1 MKGTYNRQLV
11 FRAACLGMLLFGI
24 GLIMLGSILPD
35 LRLKHSLDAV
45 EAGTLFSILPV
56 GIILG
61 SLLFGPVCDRY
72 GYRTLLTVSA
82 LMMFAGF
89 EGLSLTDTS
98 WILTLS
104 VFLFGVGGGAINGA
118 TNAVV
123 ADISTTGKGAN
134 LSILGVFFGIGAL
147 GMPLLLSLLK
157 KSVPFETIVSGTG
170 LLALVAALLFAV
182 VRFPP
187 AKQAEGISMKQI
199 GGLFRDA
206 TLLLIAFFLF
216 FQSAFEGLIN
226 NWTTTYLIEKVA
238 APQQAALMGLS
249 AYVAGMTVMRMLIGS
264 ALRNMPERNLLYMS
278 FAITLTALL
287 LFSLSRTVVP
297 AATGLFILG
306 AGLAAGF
313 PTMLGLV
320 GNRYPELSGTA
331 FSFVF
336 VIALLGNMLVNYTMG
351 IVAEIRGIENLVIF
365 TFAELIIMAV
375 IATAIFGR
383 LKNNNKNIKG
393 YAGT

>member
-1 MKGTYNRQLV
+1 MKLTYNSKLV

-72 GYRTLLTVSA
+72 GYRTLLAVSA
-82 LMMFAGF
+82 LLMFAGF
-89 EGLSLTDTS
+89 EGLAFTHTS

-104 VFLFGVGGGAINGA
+104 VFLFGLGGGAINGA

-123 ADISTTGKGAN
+123 ADISTTGKGAD

-157 KSVPFETIVSGTG
+157 ESVPFETIVAGTG
-170 LLALVAALLFAV
+170 LLALVAAILFAV
-182 VRFPP
+182 VRFPA
-187 AKQAEGISMKQI
+187 AKQAEGISIKQI
-199 GGLFRDA
+199 GGLFRDT

-226 NWTTTYLIEKVA
+226 NWTTTFLIERVA
-238 APQQAALMGLS
+238 AGQQAALMGLS
-249 AYVAGMTVMRMLIGS
+249 AYVAGMTVMRLLIGS
-264 ALRNMPERNLLYMS
+264 VLRKMPERTLLYMS
-278 FAITLTALL
+278 FAITFTALV
-287 LFSLSRTVVP
+287 LFSLSKSVVP

-320 GNRYPELSGTA
+320 GNRYPNLSGTA
-331 FSFVF
+331 FSFVL

-351 IVAEIRGIENLVIF
+351 LVAENYGIKNLTIF
-365 TFAELIIMAV
+365 TFVELIILAV
-375 IATAIFGR
+375 ISTTIFGR
-383 LKNNNKNIKG
+383 LKNNK
-393 YAGT
+393 

>member
-1 MKGTYNRQLV
+1 
-11 FRAACLGMLLFGI
+11 MLLFGI

-72 GYRTLLTVSA
+72 GYRRLLSVSA
-82 LMMFAGF
+82 LLMFAGF
-89 EGLSLTDTS
+89 EGLAYTNTQG
-98 WILTLS
+98 ILTVS
-104 VFLFGVGGGAINGA
+104 VFLFGLGGGAINGA

-123 ADISTTGKGAN
+123 ADISTTGKGAD
-134 LSILGVFFGIGAL
+134 LSMLGVFFGLGAL

-157 KSVPFETIVSGTG
+157 KSVQFETIVAGTG
-170 LLALVAALLFAV
+170 LLALVAALLFAI
-182 VRFPP
+182 VRFPA
-187 AKQAEGISMKQI
+187 AKQAGGLSIKQV

-226 NWTTTYLIEKVA
+226 NWTTTYLTVSME
-238 APQQAALMGLS
+238 APQEAALMGLS
-249 AYVAGMTVMRMLIGS
+249 AYVAGMTVMRLLIGS
-264 ALRNMPERNLLYMS
+264 LLRKMTERNLVYMS

-287 LFSLSRTVVP
+287 LFSLSRSVVP
-297 AATGLFILG
+297 ASTGLFLLG

-320 GNRYPELSGTA
+320 GNRYPDLSGTA
-331 FSFVF
+331 FSFVL
-336 VIALLGNMLVNYTMG
+336 VIALLGNILVNYTMG
-351 IVAEIRGIENLVIF
+351 LVAENYGINNLVIF
-365 TFAELIIMAV
+365 TFTELIILVV
-375 IATAIFGR
+375 IAITIFGR
-383 LKNNNKNIKG
+383 LKKNK
-393 YAGT
+393 

>member
-1 MKGTYNRQLV
+1 
-11 FRAACLGMLLFGI
+11 MLLFGI

-72 GYRTLLTVSA
+72 GYRTLLALSA
-82 LMMFAGF
+82 LLMFTGF
-89 EGLSLTDTS
+89 EGLAFTNTL
-98 WILTLS
+98 WILTAS

-123 ADISTTGKGAN
+123 ADISTTGKGAD

-147 GMPLLLSLLK
+147 GMPLLLSLLR
-157 KSVPFETIVSGTG
+157 KSVPFETTVAGTG
-170 LLALVAALLFAV
+170 LLALFAAVLFAA
-182 VRFPP
+182 VRFPA
-187 AKQAEGISMKQI
+187 AKQSEGISVKQI

-226 NWTTTYLIEKVA
+226 NWTTTYLIDRVDAE
-238 APQQAALMGLS
+238 QQAALMGLS
-249 AYVAGMTVMRMLIGS
+249 AYVAGMTVMRLLIGS
-264 ALRNMPERNLLYMS
+264 LLRKMPERNLLYMS
-278 FAITLTALL
+278 FGITLLALL
-287 LFSLSRTVVP
+287 FFSLSRSVVP
-297 AATGLFILG
+297 AASSLFLLG

-320 GNRYPELSGTA
+320 GNRYPDLSGTA
-331 FSFVF
+331 FSFVL
-336 VIALLGNMLVNYTMG
+336 VIGLLGNMLINYTMG
-351 IVAEIRGIENLVIF
+351 IVAENHGIGNLTLF
-365 TFAELIIMAV
+365 TFAELFILAV
-375 IATAIFGR
+375 IATIIFGR
-383 LKNNNKNIKG
+383 LRNNK
-393 YAGT
+393 

>member
-11 FRAACLGMLLFGI
+11 FWTACLGMLLFGI

-72 GYRTLLTVSA
+72 GYRTLLSVSA
-82 LMMFAGF
+82 LLMFTGF
-89 EGLSLTDTS
+89 EGLAYTNTQ
-98 WILTLS
+98 WILTVS
-104 VFLFGVGGGAINGA
+104 VFLFGLGGGAINGA

-123 ADISTTGKGAN
+123 SDISTTGKGAD
-134 LSILGVFFGIGAL
+134 LSMLGVFFGIGAL

-157 KSVPFETIVSGTG
+157 KSVQFETIVAGTG
-170 LLALVAALLFAV
+170 LLALVSALLFAV
-182 VRFPP
+182 VRFPA
-187 AKQAEGISMKQI
+187 AKQAGGISMNQV

-216 FQSAFEGLIN
+216 FQSAIEGLIN
-226 NWTTTYLIEKVA
+226 NWTTTYLIVIVA
-238 APQQAALMGLS
+238 APQEAALMGLS
-249 AYVAGMTVMRMLIGS
+249 AYVAGMTVMRLLIGS
-264 ALRNMPERNLLYMS
+264 VLRKMTERKLIYMS

-287 LFSLSRTVVP
+287 LFSLSRSVVP
-297 AATGLFILG
+297 ASAGLFLLG

-320 GNRYPELSGTA
+320 GNRYPNLSGTA
-331 FSFVF
+331 FSFVL
-336 VIALLGNMLVNYTMG
+336 VIALLGNMLVNYMMG
-351 IVAEIRGIENLVIF
+351 LVAENYGINNLVIF
-365 TFAELIIMAV
+365 TFAELIILAV
-375 IATAIFGR
+375 IATTIFGR
-383 LKNNNKNIKG
+383 LKKNK
-393 YAGT
+393 

>member
-1 MKGTYNRQLV
+1 MKGTFNRQLV

-72 GYRTLLTVSA
+72 GYRTLLAVSA
-82 LMMFAGF
+82 LLMFAGF
-89 EGLSLTDTS
+89 EGLAFTNTS

-123 ADISTTGKGAN
+123 ADISTTGKGAD

-157 KSVPFETIVSGTG
+157 KSVQFETIVAGTG
-170 LLALVAALLFAV
+170 LLALFAAILFAI
-182 VRFPP
+182 VRFPA
-187 AKQAEGISMKQI
+187 AKQAEGISMKQV

-226 NWTTTYLIEKVA
+226 NWTTTYLIERA
-238 APQQAALMGLS
+238 DAGQQAALMGLS
-249 AYVAGMTVMRMLIGS
+249 AYVAGMTVMRLLIGS
-264 ALRNMPERNLLYMS
+264 VLRNMSERSLLYMS
-278 FAITLTALL
+278 FAITLAALL
-287 LFSLSRTVVP
+287 LFGLSRSVVP

-306 AGLAAGF
+306 SGLAAGF

-320 GNRYPELSGTA
+320 GNRYPNLSGTA
-331 FSFVF
+331 FSFVL

-351 IVAEIRGIENLVIF
+351 LVAETRGIENLVIF
-365 TFAELIIMAV
+365 TFAELIILAV

-383 LKNNNKNIKG
+383 LKNNK
-393 YAGT
+393 

>member
-1 MKGTYNRQLV
+1 MTGTYNRKLV
-11 FRAACLGMLLFGI
+11 FRTACLGMLLFGI

-72 GYRTLLTVSA
+72 GYRTLLALSA
-82 LMMFAGF
+82 LLMFTGF
-89 EGLSLTDTS
+89 EGLAFTNTL
-98 WILTLS
+98 WILTAS

-123 ADISTTGKGAN
+123 ADISTTGKGAD

-147 GMPLLLSLLK
+147 GMPLLLSLLR
-157 KSVPFETIVSGTG
+157 KSVPFETTVAGTG
-170 LLALVAALLFAV
+170 LLALFAAVLFAA
-182 VRFPP
+182 VRFPA
-187 AKQAEGISMKQI
+187 AKQSEGISVKQI

-226 NWTTTYLIEKVA
+226 NWTTTYLIDRVDAE
-238 APQQAALMGLS
+238 QQAALMGLS
-249 AYVAGMTVMRMLIGS
+249 AYVAGMTVMRLLIGS
-264 ALRNMPERNLLYMS
+264 LLRKMPERNLLYMS
-278 FAITLTALL
+278 FGITLLALL
-287 LFSLSRTVVP
+287 FFSLSRSVVP
-297 AATGLFILG
+297 AASSLFLLG

-320 GNRYPELSGTA
+320 GNRYPDLSGTA
-331 FSFVF
+331 FSFVL
-336 VIALLGNMLVNYTMG
+336 VIGLLGNMLINYTMG
-351 IVAEIRGIENLVIF
+351 IVAENHGIGNLTLF
-365 TFAELIIMAV
+365 TFAELFILAV
-375 IATAIFGR
+375 IATIIFGR
-383 LKNNNKNIKG
+383 LRNNK
-393 YAGT
+393 